1 MELASQLS
9 FISVGVGII
18 LVVLGLVKY
27 FRQRAEQR
35 RMQQEQWPPSGDDL

>member
-9 FISVGVGII
+9 FISVGIGII
-18 LVVLGLVKY
+18 MVVLGLVKY

-35 RMQQEQWPPSGDDL
+35 RVQRAQGPPDGYEQ